1 MTGIQSHAFGQVRK
15 IEQHRDQLAT
25 ELRKALAEIERIAHE
40 LATMKAER
48 KTKCSNG

>member
-15 IEQHRDQLAT
+15 IEQHRDELAV

-40 LATMKAER
+40 LATLKDER
-48 KTKCSNG
+48 KTQCQS